1 MDEIKIKSGLIFSKR
16 SGSLVGFIDFRSVN
30 RNMEWL
36 ATDDMT
42 ANSSNGHLA
51 KQIFVFMARAVFHPS
66 LAVPV
71 AHYPSLN
78 FTGE

>member
-1 MDEIKIKSGLIFSKR
+1 MDEMKIKSGLVFSKR
-16 SGSLVGFIDFRSVN
+16 SGSLVGFIDLGSVN
-30 RNMEWL
+30 RDMERL
-36 ATDDMT
+36 TTDDMT
-42 ANSSNGHLA
+42 ANSSNGQLA

-78 FTGE
+78 LTGE